1 MPTFTL
7 RLFQMPRKIIG
18 LKPKGKLK
26 NWDAKS
32 MMKAIVSVREKK
44 MGLRKA
50 VSLYQVPQT
59 TLQRFVNS
67 DKTPEECVNL
77 KVGRK
82 SVLPAELETELVNY
96 LIEMDNRFYG
106 LRRDD
111 V

>member
-1 MPTFTL
+1 
-7 RLFQMPRKIIG
+7 MPRKIIG

-82 SVLPAELETELVNY
+82 SVSPVKVVKKIVVSLQ
-96 LIEMDNRFYG
+96 
-106 LRRDD
+106 
-111 V
+111 